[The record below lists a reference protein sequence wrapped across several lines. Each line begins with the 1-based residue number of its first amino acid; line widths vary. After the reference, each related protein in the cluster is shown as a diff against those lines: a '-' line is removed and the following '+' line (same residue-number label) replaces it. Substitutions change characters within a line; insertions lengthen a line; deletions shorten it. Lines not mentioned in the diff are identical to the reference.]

1 MRKETKNNIDWIWQ
15 AAETQ
20 LIGQFAHDLK
30 FECLTP
36 AAACTKRNMWKNK
49 KKYLLNMQAKVAQL
63 IGKLTHDLKFEGL
76 ALTVTD
82 TKRK

>member
-1 MRKETKNNIDWIWQ
+1 M
-15 AAETQ
+15 AQ
-20 LIGQFAHDLK
+20 LIEELANDIK
-30 FECLTP
+30 FEGLTP
-36 AAACTKRNMWKNK
+36 TVTENIGKRK
-49 KKYLLNMQAKVAQL
+49 KRRISIYWIRQAKVAQL